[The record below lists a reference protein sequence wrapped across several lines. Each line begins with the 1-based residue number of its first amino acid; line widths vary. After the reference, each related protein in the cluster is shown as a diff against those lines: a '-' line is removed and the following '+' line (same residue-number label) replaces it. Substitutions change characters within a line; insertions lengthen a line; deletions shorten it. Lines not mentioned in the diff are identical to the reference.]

1 MGSTSSEVPSQSP
14 VGKIGDWS
22 TYNYDKYLLNWKLK
36 MITCKIYMY
45 IFPETSILLPM
56 QLITDVMDMSLSRLW
71 ELVMDREGWL
81 PAVHGFAKSRTR
93 LSD

>member
-1 MGSTSSEVPSQSP
+1 MFTLVCAPRLLTLSAQARMGSTSSEVPSQSP

-45 IFPETSILLPM
+45 IF
-56 QLITDVMDMSLSRLW
+56 SRDLYFVAYAINYRCDGY
-71 ELVMDREGWL
+71 EFE
-81 PAVHGFAKSRTR
+81 
-93 LSD
+93 